1 LIVLA
6 HLSIDELFE
15 QDARLIDTRVREVKV
30 VEKEQNDPSAIERD
44 RRDLGDITTRSAAR
58 RRDLR
63 FFVSAAGCDAIE
75 EPDVALLAFDLQN
88 KLILTET
95 VDEVS
100 LLVEHHEIGLDE
112 ISVDSNNVI
121 AGSLWFLRKRSES
134 ERTTRRGEKKYAG

>member
-63 FFVSAAGCDAIE
+63 FFVSAAGRDAIE